1 MVWFQRFVG
10 LNRFKSKTMA
20 YQGRP
25 TIRHPEEKNQ
35 AQCSYFIAAVVD
47 EAAIED

>member
-20 YQGRP
+20 YQG